1 MDLVGFHPRSL
12 DEKGRLVLP
21 AIFRADFSEHAFLSL
36 SPLGPFV
43 AMQTQAGHQEMI
55 ERLRAKIDAGAL
67 GRSLLRRIGSG
78 TEPVRVDAQG
88 RVGLSPHLRE
98 KASLGSEVKVCGVID
113 YIEIWNAADWD
124 PDYEGPLVTDESFW
138 LGGGI

>member
-21 AIFRADFSEHAFLSL
+21 AIFRADFSEHAFLS
-36 SPLGPFV
+36 PAGPYV
-43 AMQTQAGHQEMI
+43 AMHTEAGYHEMI

-67 GRSLLRRIGSG
+67 GRNFLRRIGPRI
-78 TEPVRVDAQG
+78 EPVRVDAQG

-124 PDYEGPLVTDESFW
+124 PDAEESLTESFW
-138 LGGGI
+138 RAGGI

>member
-1 MDLVGFHPRSL
+1 MDFVGEHDRSL

-21 AIFRADFSEHAFLSL
+21 AIFRADFSEHAFLS
-36 SPLGPFV
+36 PAGPYV
-43 AMQTQAGHQEMI
+43 AMHTEAGYHEMI
-55 ERLRAKIDAGAL
+55 ERLRAQINAGTL
-67 GRSLLRRIGSG
+67 GLNLLRRIGST

-88 RVGLSPHLRE
+88 RVGLSPRLRE

-113 YIEIWNAADWD
+113 YIESWNAADWD
-124 PDYEGPLVTDESFW
+124 PDSEAPLLESFW

>member
-21 AIFRADFSEHAFLSL
+21 AIFRADFSEHAFLS
-36 SPLGPFV
+36 PAGPYV
-43 AMQTQAGHQEMI
+43 AMHTEAGYHEMI
-55 ERLRAKIDAGAL
+55 ERFRTQVDAGAL
-67 GRSLLRRIGSG
+67 GLNLLRRIGSG
-78 TEPVRVDAQG
+78 TEPVRLDAQG
-88 RVGLSPHLRE
+88 RVGLSPGLRE

-124 PDYEGPLVTDESFW
+124 PDSEAPLLESFW

>member
-1 MDLVGFHPRSL
+1 MDFVGFHPRSL

-21 AIFRADFSEHAFLSL
+21 AIFRANFSEHAFLS
-36 SPLGPFV
+36 PAGPYV
-43 AMQTQAGHQEMI
+43 AMHTEAGYHDMI
-55 ERLRAKIDAGAL
+55 ERLRAQVDAGAL
-67 GRSLLRRIGSG
+67 GLNLLRRIGSG

-88 RVGLSPHLRE
+88 RVGLSPRLRE
-98 KASLGSEVKVCGVID
+98 KASLGSEVVVCGVID

-124 PDYEGPLVTDESFW
+124 PDSEGPLLESFW

>member
-36 SPLGPFV
+36 SPRGPYV
-43 AMQTQAGHQEMI
+43 AMHTEAGYHDMI
-55 ERLRAKIDAGAL
+55 ERLRAQVDAGAL
-67 GRSLLRRIGSG
+67 GLNLLRRIGSG

-88 RVGLSPHLRE
+88 RVGLSPRLRE
-98 KASLGSEVKVCGVID
+98 KASLGSEVVVCGVID

-124 PDYEGPLVTDESFW
+124 PDSEESLTESFW
-138 LGGGI
+138 RAGGI

>member
-36 SPLGPFV
+36 SPRGPYV
-43 AMQTQAGHQEMI
+43 AMHTEAGYHEMI
-55 ERLRAKIDAGAL
+55 ERLRVQVDAGAL
-67 GRSLLRRIGSG
+67 GRNLLRKIGSA

-88 RVGLSPHLRE
+88 RVGLSPRLRE
-98 KASLGSEVKVCGVID
+98 KASLGSEVVVCGVID

-124 PDYEGPLVTDESFW
+124 PDSEESLTESFW
-138 LGGGI
+138 RAGGI